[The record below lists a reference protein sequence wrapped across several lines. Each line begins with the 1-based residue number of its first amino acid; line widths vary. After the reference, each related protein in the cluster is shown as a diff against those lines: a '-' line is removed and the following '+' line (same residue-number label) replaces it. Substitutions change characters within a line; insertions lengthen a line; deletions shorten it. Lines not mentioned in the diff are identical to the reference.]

1 MTRRKERKGSK
12 DDWTA
17 PLSRAGWEKRIMKK
31 KNSAGTYVG
40 IVLVAIL
47 ALLLA
52 NPGWLPISDS
62 LKTAVEETEKS
73 HLLFQ
78 NDLHTTLAQLTT
90 LVLALALVWLIYQVL
105 KLILQLVGKRGGRA
119 QTVTNLISGLMKY
132 VAVIAAV
139 VWGLSIL
146 GVNATA
152 VLAGVGIVG
161 LILGFGAQSLIEDII
176 TGAFIIFEN
185 QYSVGDIIILD
196 DFRGTVRSIGVRT
209 TVIEDAGGN
218 LKVVNN
224 SDIRNF
230 QNRSRNNSVAL
241 CLVSVAYS
249 TDLRKLEA
257 LLKEALPKLKEEHP
271 DLYLTAPRYLG
282 VDALADSGVNL
293 KFAVDVT
300 EQNVFGAQRMLARD
314 LKILFDEKG
323 VEIPFPQVVVH
334 QADK

>member
-1 MTRRKERKGSK
+1 
-12 DDWTA
+12 
-17 PLSRAGWEKRIMKK
+17 MKK
-31 KNSAGTYVG
+31 KNTRTYIG

-52 NPGWLPISDS
+52 NPNWLPLPSG
-62 LKTAVEETEKS
+62 LKTALAETEKNN
-73 HLLFQ
+73 LIFQ
-78 NDLHTTLAQLTT
+78 SDAHTTISQLLT
-90 LVLALALVWLIYQVL
+90 LVLAVALVWLCYQIV
-105 KLILQLVGKRGGRA
+105 KLILAALGKRGGRA
-119 QTVTNLISGLMKY
+119 GTVTNLVSGLLKY
-132 VAVIAAV
+132 VAVIAAL

-209 TVIEDAGGN
+209 TVIEDVGGN

-241 CLVSVAYS
+241 VLAAVSYA
-249 TDLRKLEA
+249 TDLRKLEKM
-257 LLKEALPKLKEEHP
+257 LQEKLPGLGKEHP
-271 DLYLTAPRYLG
+271 DLYLSAPRYLG

-300 EQNVFGAQRMLARD
+300 EQNVFAGQRMLARD
-314 LKILFDEKG
+314 LKSLFDDNG
-323 VEIPFPQVVVH
+323 VESPFPQVVVH
-334 QADK
+334 KGND

>member
-1 MTRRKERKGSK
+1 
-12 DDWTA
+12 
-17 PLSRAGWEKRIMKK
+17 MKK
-31 KNSAGTYVG
+31 KSNAKTYIG
-40 IVLVAIL
+40 IVIAAIL
-47 ALLLA
+47 VLLLA
-52 NPGWLPISDS
+52 NPKWLPISEN
-62 LKTAVEETEKS
+62 LKNAVSEMETT
-73 HLLFQ
+73 HLLIKG
-78 NDLHTTLAQLTT
+78 DTHATIAQIIT
-90 LVLALALVWLIYQVL
+90 LVLAMAIVWLIYQVL
-105 KLILQLVGKRGGRA
+105 KLILNLIGKRGGRL
-119 QTVTNLISGLMKY
+119 QSVTSLISGLLKY
-132 VAVIAAV
+132 VAVIAAI

-146 GVNATA
+146 GINTTA

-196 DFRGTVRSIGVRT
+196 DFRGIVRSIGVRT

-241 CLVSVAYS
+241 VVVSVAYS
-249 TDLRKLEA
+249 TDLKKLEA
-257 LLKEALPKLKEEHP
+257 MLDESLPALKQEHP
-271 DLYLTAPRYLG
+271 ELYLKTPRYLG
-282 VDALADSGVNL
+282 VDNLGESGIDL
-293 KFAVDVT
+293 KFAADVT
-300 EQNVFGAQRMLARD
+300 EENIFNGQRMLARD

-334 QADK
+334 KAEE

>member
-1 MTRRKERKGSK
+1 
-12 DDWTA
+12 
-17 PLSRAGWEKRIMKK
+17 MKN
-31 KNSAGTYVG
+31 KNAKTYVG

-52 NPGWLPISDS
+52 NPGWLPLSGEMKRAI
-62 LKTAVEETEKS
+62 AETERNN
-73 HLLFQ
+73 LLFQ
-78 NDLHTTLAQLTT
+78 SDAHTTVAQLVT
-90 LVLALALVWLIYQVL
+90 LVLAIALVWLLYQIL
-105 KLILQLVGKRGGRA
+105 KLILHAVGKRGGRA
-119 QTVTNLISGLMKY
+119 LTVTNLIAGLLKY
-132 VAVIAAV
+132 LAVIVAV
-139 VWGLSIL
+139 VWGLGIL
-146 GVNATA
+146 GVNTTA

-241 CLVSVAYS
+241 VLVAVSYA
-249 TDLRKLEA
+249 TDLRKLEK
-257 LLKEALPKLKEEHP
+257 LLKEKLGDLQKEHP
-271 DLYLTAPRYLG
+271 ELYLSVPRYLG

-293 KFAVDVT
+293 KFAVDVR
-300 EQNVFGAQRMLARD
+300 EQDVFAGQRMLARD
-314 LKILFDEKG
+314 LKILFDDNG

-334 QADK
+334 KGD

>member
-1 MTRRKERKGSK
+1 
-12 DDWTA
+12 
-17 PLSRAGWEKRIMKK
+17 MKK
-31 KNSAGTYVG
+31 KNTKTYIG
-40 IVLVAIL
+40 IALAAIL

-52 NPGWLPISDS
+52 NPKWLPLSKDLREAI
-62 LKTAVEETEKS
+62 VETEKNN
-73 HLLFQ
+73 LLFQ
-78 NDLHTTLAQLTT
+78 SDAHTTIAQIVTLLLAF
-90 LVLALALVWLIYQVL
+90 ALVWLAYQVL
-105 KLILQLVGKRGGRA
+105 KLILAAVGKRGGRA
-119 QTVTNLISGLMKY
+119 KTVTNLISGLLKY
-132 VAVIAAV
+132 VAVIAAI

-146 GVNATA
+146 GVNTTA

-241 CLVSVAYS
+241 VLVAVSYA
-249 TDLRKLEA
+249 TDLRKLEK
-257 LLKEALPKLKEEHP
+257 LLKEKLGDLKTEHP
-271 DLYLTAPRYLG
+271 DLYLSVPRYLG
-282 VDALADSGVNL
+282 VDELADSGVNL
-293 KFAVDVT
+293 KFAVDVK
-300 EQNVFGAQRMLARD
+300 EENVFAGQRMLARD
-314 LKILFDEKG
+314 LKILFDDNG
-323 VEIPFPQVVVH
+323 VEIPFPQMVVH
-334 QADK
+334 NGDN

>member
-1 MTRRKERKGSK
+1 
-12 DDWTA
+12 
-17 PLSRAGWEKRIMKK
+17 MKK
-31 KNSAGTYVG
+31 NNAKTYVG

-52 NPGWLPISDS
+52 HPNWLPLSKG
-62 LKTAVEETEKS
+62 LKDAITETEKS
-73 HLLFQ
+73 NLLFQ
-78 NDLHTTLAQLTT
+78 SDAHTTIAQLFT
-90 LVLALALVWLIYQVL
+90 LVLAMALVWLIYQIL
-105 KLILQLVGKRGGRA
+105 KLILAAVGKRGGRA
-119 QTVTNLISGLMKY
+119 QTVTNLIAGLLKY

-146 GVNATA
+146 GVNTTA

-241 CLVSVAYS
+241 VLVSVAYS
-249 TDLRKLEA
+249 TDLRKLEKI
-257 LLKEALPKLKEEHP
+257 LQEKLPGLKEEHP
-271 DLYLTAPRYLG
+271 DLYLTTPRYLG
-282 VDALADSGVNL
+282 VDELADSGINL
-293 KFAVDVT
+293 KFAADVT
-300 EQNVFGAQRMLARD
+300 EANVFAGQRMLARD
-314 LKILFDEKG
+314 LKILFDENG
-323 VEIPFPQVVVH
+323 IEIPFPQVVVH
-334 QADK
+334 KGD

>member
-1 MTRRKERKGSK
+1 MKNAKSYIGTIIAVILAIVLLNPN
-12 DDWTA
+12 WL
-17 PLSRAGWEKRIMKK
+17 PLSAETKESMQELRKTYFLIQRSGKITAAHILTLILAICLLWLIGFVLRMIIQYFGKK
-31 KNSAGTYVG
+31 DLRSQTIANMLAGTLHYL
-40 IVLVAIL
+40 IVII
-47 ALLLA
+47 
-52 NPGWLPISDS
+52 G
-62 LKTAVEETEKS
+62 
-73 HLLFQ
+73 
-78 NDLHTTLAQLTT
+78 
-90 LVLALALVWLIYQVL
+90 
-105 KLILQLVGKRGGRA
+105 
-119 QTVTNLISGLMKY
+119 
-132 VAVIAAV
+132 VI
-139 VWGLSIL
+139 WGLAIL
-146 GVNATA
+146 GVNTTA

-241 CLVSVAYS
+241 VLVAVSYA
-249 TDLRKLEA
+249 TDLRKLEK
-257 LLKEALPKLKEEHP
+257 LLKEKLGDLQKEHP
-271 DLYLTAPRYLG
+271 ELYLSAPRYLG

-293 KFAVDVT
+293 KFAVNVK
-300 EQNVFGAQRMLARD
+300 EENVFAGQRMLARD
-314 LKILFDEKG
+314 LKILFDDNG

-334 QADK
+334 NGDK

>member
-1 MTRRKERKGSK
+1 
-12 DDWTA
+12 
-17 PLSRAGWEKRIMKK
+17 MKK
-31 KNSAGTYVG
+31 KNTRTYIAIAV
-40 IVLVAIL
+40 VAIL
-47 ALLLA
+47 ALFLA
-52 NPGWLPISDS
+52 NPSWLPLPQD
-62 LKTAVEETEKS
+62 LKSAIAETERQN
-73 HLLFQ
+73 LLFQ
-78 NDLHTTLAQLTT
+78 SDAHTTVAQLFT
-90 LVLALALVWLIYQVL
+90 LVLAVALVWLIYQVL
-105 KLILQLVGKRGGRA
+105 KLILHAIGKKGGQIQTITDLVA
-119 QTVTNLISGLMKY
+119 GLLKY
-132 VAVIAAV
+132 VAVIAGL

-196 DFRGTVRSIGVRT
+196 DFRGTVRNIGVRT

-249 TDLRKLEA
+249 TDLRKLEK
-257 LLKEALPKLKEEHP
+257 LLDTELPKLLAQHP
-271 DLYLTAPRYLG
+271 DLYLSAPRYLG

-293 KFAVDVT
+293 KFAVDTT
-300 EQNVFGAQRMLARD
+300 EANVFASQRMLARD
-314 LKILFDEKG
+314 LKNLFDDNG

-334 QADK
+334 KGQ

>member
-1 MTRRKERKGSK
+1 
-12 DDWTA
+12 
-17 PLSRAGWEKRIMKK
+17 MKK
-31 KNSAGTYVG
+31 KNTKTYIG

-47 ALLLA
+47 ALILA
-52 NPGWLPISDS
+52 NPDWLPLPNE
-62 LKTAVEETEKS
+62 LKSAVSEMEKS
-73 HLLFQ
+73 HILFHS
-78 NDLHTTLAQLTT
+78 DAHTTIAQLIT
-90 LVLALALVWLIYQVL
+90 LVLAIALVWLIYQLL
-105 KLILQLVGKRGGRA
+105 KLLLLALGKRGGRA
-119 QTVTNLISGLMKY
+119 ETVTNLISGLMKY

-241 CLVSVAYS
+241 VLAAVSYE
-249 TDLRKLEA
+249 TDLRKLEK
-257 LLKEALPKLKEEHP
+257 LLMEKLPGIKEEHP
-271 DLYLTAPRYLG
+271 DLYLTVPRYLG
-282 VDALADSGVNL
+282 VDELADSGVNL

-300 EQNVFGAQRMLARD
+300 EENVFAGQRMLARD
-314 LKILFDEKG
+314 LKILFDDNG
-323 VEIPFPQVVVH
+323 IEIPFPQVVIH
-334 QADK
+334 RAEE

>member
-1 MTRRKERKGSK
+1 
-12 DDWTA
+12 
-17 PLSRAGWEKRIMKK
+17 MKN
-31 KNSAGTYVG
+31 KNAKTYIGLV
-40 IVLVAIL
+40 IVAIL

-52 NPGWLPISDS
+52 NPNWLPLPDG
-62 LKTAVEETEKS
+62 LKSALAETEKNN
-73 HLLFQ
+73 LLFQ
-78 NDLHTTLAQLTT
+78 SDAHTTIAQLLT
-90 LVLALALVWLIYQVL
+90 LLLAIALVWLAYQII
-105 KLILQLVGKRGGRA
+105 KLILGALAKKGGRT
-119 QTVTNLISGLMKY
+119 QTVVNLVSGLLKY
-132 VAVIAAV
+132 IAVIAAI

-196 DFRGTVRSIGVRT
+196 DFRGTVRNIGVRT

-241 CLVSVAYS
+241 VLVAVSYS
-249 TDLRKLEA
+249 TDLRKLEK
-257 LLKEALPKLKEEHP
+257 LLAEKLPALKEEHP
-271 DLYLTAPRYLG
+271 DLYLTVPRYLG
-282 VDALADSGVNL
+282 VDELADSGVNL
-293 KFAVDVT
+293 KFAADVT
-300 EQNVFGAQRMLARD
+300 EENIFAGQRMLARD
-314 LKILFDEKG
+314 LKVLFDDNG
-323 VEIPFPQVVVH
+323 VEIPFPQVVIH
-334 QADK
+334 KGDD

>member
-1 MTRRKERKGSK
+1 
-12 DDWTA
+12 
-17 PLSRAGWEKRIMKK
+17 MKK
-31 KNSAGTYVG
+31 KNTKTYIG
-40 IVLVAIL
+40 IVIVAIL

-52 NPGWLPISDS
+52 NPKWLPLSQE
-62 LKTAVEETEKS
+62 LKEAVAQTEKS
-73 HLLFQ
+73 NLLFQ
-78 NDLHTTLAQLTT
+78 SDAHTTAAQLIT
-90 LVLALALVWLIYQVL
+90 LVLAVALVWLAYQIVR
-105 KLILQLVGKRGGRA
+105 LILGALGKRGGRT
-119 QTVTNLISGLMKY
+119 QTVVNLISGLLKY
-132 VAVIAAV
+132 VAVISAI

-196 DFRGTVRSIGVRT
+196 DFRGTVRNIGVRT

-241 CLVSVAYS
+241 VVASVAYS
-249 TDLRKLEA
+249 TDLRKLEK

-271 DLYLTAPRYLG
+271 DLYLSAPRYLG
-282 VDALADSGVNL
+282 VDQLADSGVNL
-293 KFAVDVT
+293 KFMVDVT
-300 EQNVFGAQRMLARD
+300 ETNVFAGQRMLARD
-314 LKILFDEKG
+314 IKLLFDDNG

-334 QADK
+334 KAED

>member
-1 MTRRKERKGSK
+1 
-12 DDWTA
+12 
-17 PLSRAGWEKRIMKK
+17 MKK
-31 KNSAGTYVG
+31 KNSAKTYVG
-40 IVLVAIL
+40 IVLAAIL

-52 NPGWLPISDS
+52 NPGWLPLSDS
-62 LKTAVEETEKS
+62 LKTAVAETEKN

-78 NDLHTTLAQLTT
+78 NDLHTTLAQLIT

-105 KLILQLVGKRGGRA
+105 KLILQVVGKHGGRA

>member
-1 MTRRKERKGSK
+1 
-12 DDWTA
+12 
-17 PLSRAGWEKRIMKK
+17 MKN
-31 KNSAGTYVG
+31 KNAKTYIG
-40 IVLVAIL
+40 IAIVAIL

-52 NPGWLPISDS
+52 NPGWLPLSGEMKRAI
-62 LKTAVEETEKS
+62 AETERNN
-73 HLLFQ
+73 LLFQ
-78 NDLHTTLAQLTT
+78 SDAHTTVAQLVT
-90 LVLALALVWLIYQVL
+90 LVLAIALVWLLYQIL
-105 KLILQLVGKRGGRA
+105 KLILHAVGKRGGRA
-119 QTVTNLISGLMKY
+119 LTVTNLISGLLKY

-241 CLVSVAYS
+241 VLVERGLQHRSAQAGGAAERGAPQTEGGAPGSVSQRAPVSGRGRPGGQRRQPEIRRGCKGAGRFCRTANAGKGSEDPLRRQRRGDPLPPGGGPQGRLNFPKTKSTGRGSVAGCF
-249 TDLRKLEA
+249 LR
-257 LLKEALPKLKEEHP
+257 
-271 DLYLTAPRYLG
+271 
-282 VDALADSGVNL
+282 
-293 KFAVDVT
+293 
-300 EQNVFGAQRMLARD
+300 
-314 LKILFDEKG
+314 
-323 VEIPFPQVVVH
+323 
-334 QADK
+334 

>member
-1 MTRRKERKGSK
+1 
-12 DDWTA
+12 
-17 PLSRAGWEKRIMKK
+17 MKK
-31 KNSAGTYVG
+31 KNNTKTYVG
-40 IVLVAIL
+40 IVVVAIL

-52 NPGWLPISDS
+52 NPGWLPLPEG
-62 LKTAVEETEKS
+62 LKTAVAETEKN

-78 NDLHTTLAQLTT
+78 NDLHTTLAQLIT

-105 KLILQLVGKRGGRA
+105 KLILQAVGKRGGRA

-282 VDALADSGVNL
+282 VDALADSGINL

-314 LKILFDEKG
+314 LKILFDENG

>member
-1 MTRRKERKGSK
+1 
-12 DDWTA
+12 
-17 PLSRAGWEKRIMKK
+17 MKK
-31 KNSAGTYVG
+31 KNSAKTYIG

-47 ALLLA
+47 ALVLA
-52 NPGWLPISDS
+52 NPSWLPLPEK
-62 LKTAVEETEKS
+62 LKTAITETEKS
-73 HLLFQ
+73 ILLFKG
-78 NDLHTTLAQLTT
+78 DTHSIIAQFVT
-90 LVLALALVWLIYQVL
+90 LVLAMAIVWLCYQVL
-105 KLILQLVGKRGGRA
+105 KLILGLLGKRGGRF
-119 QTVTNLISGLMKY
+119 QTVSNLVAGLLKY
-132 VAVIAAV
+132 IAVIAAI

-146 GVNATA
+146 GVNTTA

-196 DFRGTVRSIGVRT
+196 DFRGIVRSIGVRT

-241 CLVSVAYS
+241 VVVSVAYS

-257 LLKEALPKLKEEHP
+257 MLKESLPSLKEEHP
-271 DLYLTAPRYLG
+271 DLYLTVPRYLG
-282 VDALADSGVNL
+282 VDELADSGINL
-293 KFAVDVT
+293 KFAADVT
-300 EQNVFGAQRMLARD
+300 EDDIFTGQRTLARD
-314 LKILFDEKG
+314 IKILFDEKG

-334 QADK
+334 NAEK